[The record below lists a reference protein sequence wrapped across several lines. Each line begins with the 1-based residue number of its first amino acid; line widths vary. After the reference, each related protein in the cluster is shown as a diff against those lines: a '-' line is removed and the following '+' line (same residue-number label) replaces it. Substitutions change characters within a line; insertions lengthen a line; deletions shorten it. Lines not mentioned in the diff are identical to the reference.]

1 MMEFH
6 IGAHIVDR
14 EGERVGTLK
23 NVIVNPDTKQV
34 EEIVLGESGMIG
46 REVVVPVGTVA
57 AAEADQIQLDL
68 DQNQVGK
75 LKDFVH
81 TNYIAPEP
89 GGFTGM
95 PWAGGALIAPGIAP
109 VGAAAGLETIAYTPI
124 VETEEQIPEG
134 DVDIRPGTE
143 VWATDGKV
151 GTVDDVFVDP
161 QTNRV
166 TGFVVKEGFIF
177 QHDVEVSL
185 AQISSIGS
193 ERIDLKVAKADL
205 TRPDE

>member
-1 MMEFH
+1 MEFH